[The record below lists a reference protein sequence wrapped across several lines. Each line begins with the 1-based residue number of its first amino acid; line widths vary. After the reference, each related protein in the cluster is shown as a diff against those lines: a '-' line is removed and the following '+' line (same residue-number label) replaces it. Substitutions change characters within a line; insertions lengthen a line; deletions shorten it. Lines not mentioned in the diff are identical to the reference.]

1 MHAKRVC
8 KNFEIKNLAEY
19 HDLYVQGNTLL
30 LADVFQNFRNMCL
43 EIYELDLAKSISAP
57 GLAWQAALKKAKV
70 KLDLLT
76 DINMVLMVE
85 KLLEEEY
92 IIPFI
97 DTQKLITNR

>member
-76 DINMVLMVE
+76 DIDMVLMVE

-92 IIPFI
+92 VIPFI